1 VVLLQFGSR
10 FACLETAE
18 EETRSSPHGL
28 GRMPS
33 LLHRVAV
40 KVAIG
45 RTSAWT
51 NVLDRLSYPP

>member
-33 LLHRVAV
+33 LCHTVAE
-40 KVAIG
+40 KSEIA
-45 RTSAWT
+45 
-51 NVLDRLSYPP
+51 